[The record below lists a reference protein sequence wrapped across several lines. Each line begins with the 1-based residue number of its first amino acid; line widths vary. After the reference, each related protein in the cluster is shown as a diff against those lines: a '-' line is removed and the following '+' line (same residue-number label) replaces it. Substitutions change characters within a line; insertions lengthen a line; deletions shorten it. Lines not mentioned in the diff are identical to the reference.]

1 MTELCQR
8 CGEHPVADEGPPR
21 FPFCEAC
28 WPTVGAHYSVDE
40 NGDFIG
46 FMTEAE
52 IADSYRQAGEA
63 ALQRAEE
70 EGELPC

>member
-1 MTELCQR
+1 LAHR
-8 CGEHPVADEGPPR
+8 R
-21 FPFCEAC
+21 
-28 WPTVGAHYSVDE
+28 AHYSVDE

>member
-1 MTELCQR
+1 
-8 CGEHPVADEGPPR
+8 
-21 FPFCEAC
+21 
-28 WPTVGAHYSVDE
+28 
-40 NGDFIG
+40 
-46 FMTEAE
+46 MTEAE